1 MGGNTIKKQMKLI
14 LNRMKKDIKN
24 FYPIILA
31 LIFYWIVT
39 QIMFQTF
46 CFFRIALGIPCAGCG
61 MTRAV
66 IYLITGDIKNAMQL
80 NPAAPFWVAFLICF
94 FWKHYIVGDEK
105 KSIIIIWLIITCI
118 ITYVIYLCRIFTNTL
133 CGI

>member
-1 MGGNTIKKQMKLI
+1 MNAIKKQMKLI
-14 LNRMKKDIKN
+14 WKRMKKDIKN

-46 CFFRIALGIPCAGCG
+46 CPFRIVLGIPCAGCG

-66 IYLITGDIKNAMQL
+66 ICLITGDIKNAMQL

-94 FWKHYIVGDEK
+94 FWKRYIAGDEK

-118 ITYVIYLCRIFTNTL
+118 ITFVIYLHRIFTNTL
-133 CGI
+133 YGI